1 MGALPNGIY
10 RIRLDDE
17 TRLTSTDERTVTL
30 LPAQH
35 GARQEFAVRCTSG
48 DNYSIAEPTPYW
60 PVPFV
65 CHDGDPRE
73 GARVILRVSDF
84 PPIEWKIT
92 QGAGPKTFT
101 IVAADVGGPSLT
113 IGSAPIPVFPPIL
126 ELTSSSNGDH
136 SWTFE
141 FVRES

>member
-1 MGALPNGIY
+1 MGALPDGIY
-10 RIRLDDE
+10 RLSLDDE
-17 TRLTSTDERTVTL
+17 TRLTSTDEKTVTL

-35 GARQEFAVRCTSG
+35 DARQEFAVRCTSG
-48 DNYSIAEPTPYW
+48 DNYSIAKPSPYW
-60 PVPFV
+60 PLPFV
-65 CHDGDPRE
+65 CHDGDPKE

-84 PPIEWKIT
+84 PPNEWKIT

-101 IVAADVGGPSLT
+101 IVAAGGGPSLT
-113 IGSAPIPVFPPIL
+113 IGPGRIPIFPPIL

-136 SWTFE
+136 SWIFE